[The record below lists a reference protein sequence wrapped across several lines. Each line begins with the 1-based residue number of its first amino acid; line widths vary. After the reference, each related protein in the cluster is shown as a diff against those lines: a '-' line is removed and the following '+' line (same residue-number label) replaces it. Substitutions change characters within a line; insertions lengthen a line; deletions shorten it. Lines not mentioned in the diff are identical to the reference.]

1 MNEKQVK
8 TILSVRPADTKAL
21 PSYEY
26 LAQLTINQATKIYM
40 LEHNWN
46 ELKSWLEGNIK
57 LLDDVYLGENKNN
70 YSEDMILDM
79 NSRKW
84 GYKNTLDKMKWLEEG
99 GNNESK
105 K

>member
-8 TILSVRPADTKAL
+8 TILSVRPADTKSL

-26 LAQLTINQATKIYM
+26 LEQLTINQATKIYM

-46 ELKSWLEGNIK
+46 ELKSWLIK
-57 LLDDVYLGENKNN
+57 K
-70 YSEDMILDM
+70 M
-79 NSRKW
+79 NEYVTYQGDLSFI
-84 GYKNTLDKMKWLEEG
+84 YEEVFDKAVELEEG
-99 GNNESK
+99 GNNEFK

>member
-1 MNEKQVK
+1 MNEEYNKLMLYRPKEDVVK
-8 TILSVRPADTKAL
+8 D
-21 PSYEY
+21 Y
-26 LAQLTINQATKIYM
+26 LI

-79 NSRKW
+79 SSRKW
-84 GYKNTLDKMKWLEEG
+84 GYKNTLDKMKWLEGMNDE
-99 GNNESK
+99 
-105 K
+105 